1 MPILNK
7 GTDFANN
14 DQVTSAKLD
23 NLVDAADF
31 TNTSGTAVDSSGT
44 TGTCVSDGGLE
55 VTDPGGQLQIK
66 ASGVTKD
73 KIENVADMKVLG
85 NTSGSATAP
94 QEVTIND
101 TDDMSDASATTL
113 ATSESIK
120 AYVDSVATGSTAIY
134 RTTEARSATIGGGEL
149 WQAWTELYDPQGLGA
164 WSNEYYQFAST
175 GTYLVE
181 ADLLIYND
189 TSETND
195 TFNPK
200 FMMYNGSTLSNAFYT
215 TNNNGAGSGSDLS
228 VQSYP
233 WQRVNYFYTSSRSLS
248 FVLKVENTTTAQL
261 AIKTLKISGL
271 GGTTGWQ
278 GAGTFKVTKLS
289 DSLI

>member
-7 GTDFANN
+7 GTDFATN

-66 ASGVTKD
+66 DSGVTKS

-120 AYVDSVATGSTAIY
+120 AYVDSVAVGSNAIY
-134 RTTEARSATIGGGEL
+134 RTTAARSATIGGGQL

-164 WSNEYYQFAST
+164 WSDEYYQFAST

-181 ADLLIYND
+181 ADLLLYND
-189 TSETND
+189 ASDIND
-195 TFNPK
+195 VFTLQFK
-200 FMMYNGSTLSNAFYT
+200 MYNGSTTSSAYYT
-215 TNNNGAGSGSDLS
+215 TNNNGAGSGSDIL
-228 VQSYP
+228 VESYP
-233 WQRVNYFYTSSRSLS
+233 WQRINYVFTNSRSFG

-261 AIKTLKISGL
+261 AISTTKV
-271 GGTTGWQ
+271 GGAVGTAGWQ
-278 GAGTFKVTKLS
+278 GAGTFKVTKIS